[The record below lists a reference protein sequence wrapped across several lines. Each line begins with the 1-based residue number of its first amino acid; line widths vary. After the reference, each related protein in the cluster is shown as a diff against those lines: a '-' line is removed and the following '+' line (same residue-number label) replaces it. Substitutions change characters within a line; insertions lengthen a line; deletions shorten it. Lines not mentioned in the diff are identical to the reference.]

1 MTDFRDLPY
10 ELQCEIF
17 GYVDLADFLEVCCV
31 CGSWNRAMNDSTTW
45 IGRFKKKKIYVEPG
59 NLQYILPDRTEM
71 MAFYILQSKTN
82 LLRNVNVDHGVG
94 DLSGSGNLP
103 PNFDHWHYHYGNWE
117 IVPPT
122 FRFPFP
128 AEVKNVR
135 YSAGTSYFRSERKQR
150 IDLSIGYPNIENLL
164 KKGYYIKLYW
174 NVWVSAHYDFYS
186 KYGAYILFEEK
197 NAQWEAMSNDRYE
210 ELKENDSRILLGKR
224 HLPAGRKYVPNWIKL
239 SSTLDLDPAQ
249 GTSFTYYETC
259 LFGSKIIN
267 PTITVRILAV

>member
-1 MTDFRDLPY
+1 MAHFRDLPY

-17 GYVDLADFLEVCCV
+17 GYVELADFLEVCCV
-31 CGSWNRAMNDSTTW
+31 CDSWNRAMNDSNTW
-45 IGRFKKKKIYVEPG
+45 INRLKKKNIHVEPG
-59 NLQYILPDRTEM
+59 ILHYILSDSKEL
-71 MAFYILQSKTN
+71 MALYILQSKTN
-82 LLRNVNVDHGVG
+82 LLKNVNFDNGI
-94 DLSGSGNLP
+94 DDCSGSKHSP
-103 PNFDHWHYHYGNWE
+103 PNYDHWHYHDGDWE

-150 IDLSIGYPNIENLL
+150 IDLSIWYPNIENLL
-164 KKGYYIKLYW
+164 KKGYHVKLYW

-186 KYGAYILFEEK
+186 KYGAYIFFEEK

-210 ELKENDSRILLGKR
+210 ELQENDNRILLGKR
-224 HLPAGRKYVPNWIKL
+224 NLPASRKYVPNWIKL